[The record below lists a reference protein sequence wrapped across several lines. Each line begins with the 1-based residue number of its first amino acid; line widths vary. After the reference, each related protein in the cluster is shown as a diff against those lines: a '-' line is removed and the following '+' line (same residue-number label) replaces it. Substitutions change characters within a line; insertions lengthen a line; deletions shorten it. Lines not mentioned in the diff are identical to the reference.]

1 MLRPQEEAVS
11 VNYQHVRKKAV
22 ELLIILLVP

>member
-11 VNYQHVRKKAV
+11 VSYQHFRKKAV
-22 ELLIILLVP
+22 ELLKILLVP